1 MLFASEGGADPAHW
15 FGWPQAFVATA
26 ALFLGWALMMT
37 VVIFMAAITL
47 GPEAV
52 IRIILAAAGRGE
64 K

>member
-1 MLFASEGGADPAHW
+1 MPFADEAAAHW
-15 FGWPQAFVATA
+15 FGWPQAFVAA
-26 ALFLGWALMMT
+26 FAIFLGSALMMA
-37 VVIFMAAITL
+37 VILFMAAITL